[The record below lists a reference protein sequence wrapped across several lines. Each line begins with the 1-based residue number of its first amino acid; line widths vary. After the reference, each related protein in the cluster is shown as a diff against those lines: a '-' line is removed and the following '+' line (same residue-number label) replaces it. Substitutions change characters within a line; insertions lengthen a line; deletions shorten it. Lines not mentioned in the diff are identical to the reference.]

1 MELPAVKMTRL
12 TLSLASAFTLTWL
25 AGCAANPA
33 TGGSDFVLMSEEQEI
48 ELGEQYRQQVL
59 QKFKIYPDDPLQ
71 DYVNFVGQRLAAV
84 SERSHLNFTF
94 TVLDDDAVNAFTLPG
109 GHVYITRGI
118 LAHMGSEAE
127 LAAVLGHEI
136 GHTTARHIVRQHSGS
151 TMLGTLG
158 AIASVVTGSSAAA
171 GAANYAGAALV
182 QGYSRKHELEAD
194 ALSARYLAR
203 VGYEPDALIEVIA
216 ILKQQEKFEIERA
229 KLEDREP
236 KIYHGFFAS
245 HPDADKRLYEAVA
258 EAKAYGTGNPAMS
271 RPTFFLSQLEG
282 IRFGKTDTGVLRG
295 DTFYHPT
302 LGIKINFPDGW
313 ALQNRGSLIAM
324 SPQEDAVLRVGA
336 FGMGNNLTPQSFL
349 VRELKVARLR
359 DGRDVTISGMDA
371 YIGIADETKSPF
383 GRRPVRYAAVFD
395 DRNGQVYVFE
405 GAGKYDQTSLAAD
418 RHFIA
423 TIFSLDYM
431 SPGDHGLAKPPSLH
445 LVTADGETTM
455 EALAVETPIPD
466 YPLQKLRLLNGMY
479 PDGQPEPGQ
488 IIKTVR

>member
-1 MELPAVKMTRL
+1 MELPAIKSIRL
-12 TLSLASAFTLTWL
+12 ALSLASAVTVTGLI
-25 AGCAANPA
+25 GCVSNPA

-59 QKFKIYPDDPLQ
+59 KSFKVYPDDSLQ

-94 TVLDDDAVNAFTLPG
+94 TVLDDDKVNAFTLPG

-151 TMLGTLG
+151 TVMSTLG
-158 AIASVVTGSSAAA
+158 AIASAVTGSSAAGSA
-171 GAANYAGAALV
+171 TNYAGAALV

-194 ALSARYLAR
+194 TLSARYLAR
-203 VGYEPDALIEVIA
+203 VGYEPDAMIEIID

-229 KLEDREP
+229 RLEGRDP

-245 HPDADKRLYEAVA
+245 HPDADTRLYEAVE
-258 EAKAYGTGNPAMS
+258 EAKVYGTGNPAMS
-271 RPTFFLSQLEG
+271 RPTFFLRKLEG
-282 IRFGKTDTGVLRG
+282 MKYGNTDTGVLRG
-295 DTFYHPT
+295 DTFYHST

-313 ALQNRGSLIAM
+313 AIQNRGALIAM
-324 SPQEDAVLRVGA
+324 SPQEDAILRVSA
-336 FGMGNNLTPQSFL
+336 ANMSKSLTPRSFL
-349 VRELKVARLR
+349 VRDLKVARLR
-359 DGRDVTISGMDA
+359 DGRDVTIAGMEA

-383 GRRPVRYAAVFD
+383 GRRPVRYAVVFD

-418 RHFIA
+418 RYFIA

-431 SPGDHGLAKPPSLH
+431 KPKDHSIAKPPSLH
-445 LVTADGETTM
+445 LVTAERGTTM
-455 EALAVETPIPD
+455 EALAAKTPIAD
-466 YPLQKLRLLNGMY
+466 YPVQKLRLLNGMY
-479 PDGQPEPGQ
+479 PDGQPEAGK

>member
-1 MELPAVKMTRL
+1 MELPAVKSIRRA
-12 TLSLASAFTLTWL
+12 LSLAAAVTVTGLT
-25 AGCAANPA
+25 GCASNPA

-59 QKFKIYPDDPLQ
+59 KTFQVYPDDSLQ

-94 TVLDDDAVNAFTLPG
+94 TVLDDDKVNAFTLPG

-151 TMLGTLG
+151 TVMSTLG
-158 AIASVVTGSSAAA
+158 AIASAVTGSSAAGSA
-171 GAANYAGAALV
+171 TNYAGAALV

-194 ALSARYLAR
+194 TLSARYLAR
-203 VGYEPDALIEVIA
+203 VGYEPDAMIEIID

-229 KLEDREP
+229 RLEGREP

-245 HPDADKRLYEAVA
+245 HPDADTRLYEAVE
-258 EAKAYGTGNPAMS
+258 EAKVYGTGNPAMS

-282 IRFGKTDTGVLRG
+282 IKYGNTDTGVLRG
-295 DTFYHPT
+295 DTFYHST

-313 ALQNRGSLIAM
+313 AIQNRGALIAM
-324 SPQEDAVLRVGA
+324 SPQEDAILRVSA
-336 FGMGNNLTPQSFL
+336 ANMSKSLTPRSFL
-349 VRELKVARLR
+349 VRDLKVARLR
-359 DGRDVTISGMDA
+359 DGTDVTISGMDA

-383 GRRPVRYAAVFD
+383 GRRPVRYAVVFD

-418 RHFIA
+418 RYFIA

-431 SPGDHGLAKPPSLH
+431 KPKDHSIAKPPSLH
-445 LVTADGETTM
+445 LVTAERGTTM
-455 EALAVETPIPD
+455 EALAAKTPIPD
-466 YPLQKLRLLNGMY
+466 YPVQKLRLLNGMY
-479 PDGQPEPGQ
+479 PDGQPEPGK